1 MSDFNSLKEI
11 NTHVPFFHIEDQKF
25 KAYGKI
31 IENYNF
37 NELHQFMEQTVIP
50 VEGNVYVAS
59 VPEMESTKVKNQIQF
74 AFYGGLPIEIG
85 YCNGPN
91 STLNGLE
98 YHKSSEI
105 NIAIT
110 DLVLLLGRVQD
121 INQNRYDSKNVEA
134 FFIPKGTAIEI
145 YATTLHFGPCKVNQD
160 GFKVVVILPAG
171 TNEPLEQEVDK
182 RTEEDKLLFMKNKW
196 LLVHPEREVLV
207 SRGAYPGIIGENI
220 HILYDSSS
228 I

>member
-1 MSDFNSLKEI
+1 MSDFTRLKEL
-11 NTHVPFFHIEDQKF
+11 NPHVPFFHIEDQKF
-25 KAYGKI
+25 KGYGKI
-31 IENYNF
+31 IENYDF
-37 NELHQFMEQTVIP
+37 KDLHPFMEQTVIP
-50 VEGNVYVAS
+50 AEGNVYVAS
-59 VPEMESTKVKNQIQF
+59 VPVMENTKLKEAIQS
-74 AFYGGLPIEIG
+74 AFYGGMPIEIG

-145 YATTLHFGPCKVNQD
+145 YATTLHFGPCKVNPD
-160 GFKVVVILPAG
+160 GFKAVVILPTG
-171 TNEPLEQEVDK
+171 TNDPLEEEVVK
-182 RTEEDKLLFMKNKW
+182 RTEEDELLFMKNKW

-207 SRGAYPGIIGENI
+207 NRGAYPGIIGENI
-220 HILYDSSS
+220 QILYDSSS